1 MLMPLGRPVEI
12 VAVIRRMR
20 GHSQSFLVRG
30 SDGASYVAKF
40 ANNPMGNR
48 TLINECVASNLL
60 TALGVKTPDLAI
72 LDLADSCLG
81 REELYLSRDSQVPIV
96 NGLHLGSK
104 CPVNPEVVAIFDFL
118 PRAFYSHSRVAN
130 LNDIGVVFAFDQWV
144 AHADNRQFIFARRP
158 SSMKMAQLKEGD
170 GSSFEAWAID
180 NGMCFG
186 ADWAFGPTRVTASS
200 GCGDIYSN
208 CNVEESASLGA
219 HLIESLPASEL
230 YAAHQKI
237 PRDWFGAGDEIALAA
252 MLATLQKRQQHLAA
266 ICEHRAVARDLR
278 NLASSGRALV
288 LQPAL

>member
-30 SDGASYVAKF
+30 SDEASYVAKF

-48 TLINECVASNLL
+48 TLINECVANNLL

-72 LDLADSCLG
+72 LHLGDRCQG
-81 REELYLSRDSQVPIV
+81 REELYFSTNTRESIV
-96 NGLHLGSK
+96 SGLHLGSK
-104 CPVNPEVVAIFDFL
+104 CPVNPDAVAIFDFL
-118 PRAFYSHSRVAN
+118 PRAMYSRVGN
-130 LNDIGVVFAFDQWV
+130 LADIGVVFAFDEWV
-144 AHADNRQFIFARRP
+144 AHADNRQFIFARP
-158 SSMKMAQLKEGD
+158 SSTKMAQLKEGN

-208 CNVEESASLGA
+208 CNVEESARRGT
-219 HLIESLPASEL
+219 HLIEALPAAEL
-230 YAAHQKI
+230 FAARQKI
-237 PRDWFGAGDEIALAA
+237 PRDWFGAGDDIALNT
-252 MLATLQKRQQHLAA
+252 MLKTLQKRQQHLAA
-266 ICEHRAVARDLR
+266 ICEHVAVARDLR
-278 NLASSGRALV
+278 NLASPGRASYRN
-288 LQPAL
+288 

>member
-1 MLMPLGRPVEI
+1 MPLGRPVEI

-30 SDGASYVAKF
+30 SDEASYVAKF

-72 LDLADSCLG
+72 LNLSDSCRS
-81 REELYLSRDSQVPIV
+81 REEFYLSRDPLAPIV

-104 CPVNPEVVAIFDFL
+104 CPVDPDVVAIFDFL

-130 LNDIGVVFAFDQWV
+130 LDDIGVVFAFDQWV

-208 CNVEESASLGA
+208 CNVEESARRGT
-219 HLIESLPASEL
+219 HLIEALPAAEL
-230 YAAHQKI
+230 SAAHQKI
-237 PRDWFGAGDEIALAA
+237 PRDWFGAGDEIALNT
-252 MLATLQKRQQHLAA
+252 MLETLQKRQRHLAA
-266 ICEHRAVARDLR
+266 ICEHVTVARDLR
-278 NLASSGRALV
+278 NLASPGRASYRN
-288 LQPAL
+288 